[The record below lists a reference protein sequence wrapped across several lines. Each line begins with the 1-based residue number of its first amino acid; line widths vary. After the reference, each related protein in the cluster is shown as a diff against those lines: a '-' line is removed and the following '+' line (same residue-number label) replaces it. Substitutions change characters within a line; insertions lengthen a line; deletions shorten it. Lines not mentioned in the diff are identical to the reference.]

1 MGSSVRQL
9 FNNTGILHATIVA
22 RCASGAAWVAQA
34 GRITDTVA
42 TALADIPSRPTGL
55 HPT

>member
-1 MGSSVRQL
+1 MGSAVSQL

-42 TALADIPSRPTGL
+42 TALADVPSRPTGL